1 MSLQVNTDSV
11 SLKIDQ
17 DEKLPEGLEYNAYQK
32 ALLSF
37 QAKASHTLK
46 ENKRGIKLG
55 IAVLCM
61 FLYFAYF
68 TYALYYR

>member
-1 MSLQVNTDSV
+1 MSLQVSTDSV
-11 SLKIDQ
+11 TLKIDQ
-17 DEKLPEGLEYNAYQK
+17 DEKLPEGLEYNAYQR

-37 QAKASHTLK
+37 QEKASHTLAK
-46 ENKRGIKLG
+46 NKQGIKLG
-55 IAVLCM
+55 VAVLCV